1 MAAVGGAGY
10 TLLIA
15 LVPAPE
21 PIVEAIQQIDLECSI
36 DQASV
41 LRIRFGITATEI
53 GDWSILDLDPF
64 RPLVPL
70 QLRLQRGVA
79 PPEALINAFV
89 TQHRVSYGEGGGS
102 TLELTAMDATY
113 SMNLQEKVNPWP
125 NLPDSAIAAAIF
137 GQHAIVPRV
146 DPSPPVLTEPEGT
159 TIQRGTD
166 IRFLRR
172 LAKRNGFDCY
182 VQPEPLTGLDF
193 GHFEP
198 RSLVGAPQ
206 AVLNVKMGVDTNVS
220 GFRVRYDAT
229 KPTTAVAAGLD
240 IPTKA
245 PQPALAPAALQVPL
259 GAEPALTRVLPPP
272 IVMPADTGLPRTAE
286 LQAYA
291 QAITDR
297 SSFALV
303 AEGET
308 AAGVSILRP
317 GGLVNVRGVG
327 ALFGGSYLVTRVRH
341 RISSDGWTQRFE
353 AVRNAVRLT
362 GAEVFV
368 ELPF

>member
-1 MAAVGGAGY
+1 VPGITY
-10 TLLIA
+10 TLLLGFA
-15 LVPAPE
+15 PAPPE
-21 PIVEAIQQIDLECSI
+21 LLDAVEEIEVDSSLEE
-36 DQASV
+36 ASV
-41 LRIRFGITATEI
+41 FRLKLGIAATES
-53 GDWSILDLDPF
+53 GDWSVLEDDPF
-64 RPLVPL
+64 RPLAPVSIKL
-70 QLRLQRGVA
+70 QTDTGL
-79 PPEALINAFV
+79 PETLLNGY
-89 TQHRVSYGEGGGS
+89 VSSLDAAYGEGPGES
-102 TLELTAMDATY
+102 SLEVSGMDATLL
-113 SMNLQEKVNPWP
+113 MNLQEKVMPWP
-125 NLPDSAIAAAIF
+125 SLPDAGIATAIF
-137 GQHAIVPRV
+137 GQYGLVPQV
-146 DPSPPVLTEPEGT
+146 QPTPPVLVDPEGT

-172 LAKRNGFDCY
+172 LARRNGFDCY